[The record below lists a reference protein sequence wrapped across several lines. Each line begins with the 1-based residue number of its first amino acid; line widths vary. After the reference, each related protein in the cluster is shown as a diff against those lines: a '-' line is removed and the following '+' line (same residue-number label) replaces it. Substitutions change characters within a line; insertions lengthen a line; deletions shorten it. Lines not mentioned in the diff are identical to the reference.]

1 MISRKKILV
10 VDDEKKIVEVIKA
23 YLEKADYEVLG
34 AYNGK
39 DAINLF
45 EKQNPVL
52 IVLDLMLPDMTG
64 EDVCKI
70 LRKKS
75 RIPIIMLTAKV
86 DEGNILNGYDIGT
99 DDYITKPF
107 SPKQLVAKVNAILRR
122 LSDDVVPLSSV
133 LSYNNGDL
141 VLDVL
146 KHEVKKNGSIVKLTA
161 SEYKILVTLIKYP
174 HKIFTR
180 EELVNSALEDNFDGY
195 DRVIDTHIKTI
206 RQKLESNSR
215 QPKYIMTIYGTGYK
229 FGGD

>member
-1 MISRKKILV
+1 MMK
-10 VDDEKKIVEVIKA
+10 KKIVEVIKA